1 MQTVNTE
8 WFLSRFDLE
17 YKNKHFAISRQFD
30 FKVPSEQYTHLL
42 SIYNGMKNRCYNKNN
57 PNYKF
62 YGAKGITICNEWLN
76 NENGFR
82 NFYNWS
88 HANGYY
94 WGLSIDR
101 IDNTQGYSPQNCQ
114 WMSKSRNSSKVKID
128 NRINLI
134 DDILSTQQTL
144 STEYRESLEREL
156 AVLKKQ
162 RFDCNRNLIDKINAE
177 IAGYETHIKN
187 LQDDIKNFQSKIN
200 NETEIIKELKQEIL
214 KLTKENEH

>member
-76 NENGFR
+76 NENGFK

-88 HANGYY
+88 NANGYY
-94 WGLSIDR
+94 EGLSIDR
-101 IDNTQGYSPQNCQ
+101 IDNTKGYSPENCQ
-114 WMSKSRNSSKVKID
+114 WMSKQRNSSKRKID
-128 NRINLI
+128 FRISLI
-134 DDILSTQQTL
+134 NDILSTQQNL

-156 AVLKKQ
+156 VVLKKQ
-162 RFDCNRNLIDKINAE
+162 RVDCNKNLIDKIRAK
-177 IAGYETHIKN
+177 ITMCQTHITNYQSDIEN
-187 LQDDIKNFQSKIN
+187 LNKKIN
-200 NETEIIKELKQEIL
+200 TETEAIKELKRELNKIA
-214 KLTKENEH
+214 KENEH

>member
-76 NENGFR
+76 NENGFK

-88 HANGYY
+88 NANGYY
-94 WGLSIDR
+94 EGLSIDR
-101 IDNTQGYSPQNCQ
+101 IDNTKGYSPENCQ
-114 WMSKSRNSSKVKID
+114 WMSKQRNSSKRKID
-128 NRINLI
+128 FRISLI
-134 DDILSTQQTL
+134 NDILSTQQNL

-156 AVLKKQ
+156 VVLKKQ
-162 RFDCNRNLIDKINAE
+162 RVDCNKNLIDKIRAK
-177 IAGYETHIKN
+177 ITMCQTHITNYQSDIENLNKKN
-187 LQDDIKNFQSKIN
+187 KHRN
-200 NETEIIKELKQEIL
+200 
-214 KLTKENEH
+214 